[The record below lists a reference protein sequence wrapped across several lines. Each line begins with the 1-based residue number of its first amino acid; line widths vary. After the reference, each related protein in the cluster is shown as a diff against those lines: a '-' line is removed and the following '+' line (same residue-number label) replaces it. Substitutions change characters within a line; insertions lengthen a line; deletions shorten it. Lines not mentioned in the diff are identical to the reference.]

1 MGEVETNAFCEE
13 NEMLTKYVVNFY
25 CVGLYS
31 QMGQKNKN
39 FMFILSLK
47 QAKVFSWSFDV
58 R

>member
-47 QAKVFSWSFDV
+47 QAKVFS
-58 R
+58 